1 MKKGWPNK
9 FKALKSW
16 LWQKMLRNAGFEVL
30 PFWTMFKFLGSLLAP
45 VPNLSSLGVYYKA
58 RRIAGSAASTCS
70 QSCARAAD
78 ANATPMS
85 VGIRWI
91 HAANAA
97 IGYVYVDVACHAAS
111 AVPRVDLA
119 CDAPSPTTASPRP
132 SCLHGGVCCGWTHS
146 AGTPRIDTRTS
157 RGGAEGSCTGFAIWG
172 LKRARCVGVIHWLSV
187 SIRVTLLQH
196 SSVAIATCTWFEVLN
211 WPRVQWTARSK
222 FDVTFSDMFHD
233 SMFLSRRHIHDRY
246 SAFCQSNP
254 RQHSP
259 SAVHATIDCLWYRH
273 VISIPQR
280 RSAKC
285 YLTSKSSCFGIKWK
299 MCAECS
305 KSDWDSWFACA
316 WFAWL
321 SKGVA
326 RCFVFPQAQLQ
337 LGSIDVRH
345 WITPTEQLSKSFT

>member
-16 LWQKMLRNAGFEVL
+16 LSQKMLRNAGFEVL

-97 IGYVYVDVACHAAS
+97 TGYVYVDVACHAAS

-211 WPRVQWTARSK
+211 WPRVQWTDGTEQVWCDI
-222 FDVTFSDMFHD
+222 F
-233 SMFLSRRHIHDRY
+233 
-246 SAFCQSNP
+246 
-254 RQHSP
+254 
-259 SAVHATIDCLWYRH
+259 RH
-273 VISIPQR
+273 VPWLHVFESTTYSRHFTTGTRLSASQILVSTVRR
-280 RSAKC
+280 RSTPQSIAFDIIMW
-285 YLTSKSSCFGIKWK
+285 YLFH
-299 MCAECS
+299 
-305 KSDWDSWFACA
+305 
-316 WFAWL
+316 
-321 SKGVA
+321 KGAA
-326 RCFVFPQAQLQ
+326 RNA
-337 LGSIDVRH
+337 
-345 WITPTEQLSKSFT
+345 T